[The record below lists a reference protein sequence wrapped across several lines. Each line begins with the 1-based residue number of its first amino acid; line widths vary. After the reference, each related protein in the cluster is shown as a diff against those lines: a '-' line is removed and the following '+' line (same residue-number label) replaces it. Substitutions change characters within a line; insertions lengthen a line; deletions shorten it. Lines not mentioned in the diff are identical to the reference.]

1 MATNPKKE
9 KRKKL
14 LPQTLPPKEKNQTV
28 HTEPFMG

>member
-9 KRKKL
+9 KRKKFL
-14 LPQTLPPKEKNQTV
+14 PPPLPQKEKNQIV